1 MTNSKLIKSSLINS
15 VIALLYI
22 SGVALLMTNA
32 QNIFGKGDNVFTGIA
47 VLMLF
52 VISAAIM
59 GFVILGRPILMY
71 LDGLKK
77 DLDYQTTENEKE
89 IDRYNQ
95 RRSWIDELNNSLKLE
110 N

>member
-77 DLDYQTTENEKE
+77 EAV
-89 IDRYNQ
+89 
-95 RRSWIDELNNSLKLE
+95 KLFYLTITWLILIAAIIFIGLAIFK
-110 N
+110 

>member
-1 MTNSKLIKSSLINS
+1 MTSSKLIKASLINS
-15 VIALLYI
+15 IIALLYI

-77 DLDYQTTENEKE
+77 EAV
-89 IDRYNQ
+89 
-95 RRSWIDELNNSLKLE
+95 KLFYLTIAWLILIAAIIFIGLAVSR
-110 N
+110 

>member
-1 MTNSKLIKSSLINS
+1 MTSSKLIKASLINS
-15 VIALLYI
+15 IIALLYI

-52 VISAAIM
+52 VISAAIR

-77 DLDYQTTENEKE
+77 EAV
-89 IDRYNQ
+89 
-95 RRSWIDELNNSLKLE
+95 KLFYLTITWLILIAAIIFIGLAIFK
-110 N
+110 

>member
-77 DLDYQTTENEKE
+77 EAV
-89 IDRYNQ
+89 
-95 RRSWIDELNNSLKLE
+95 KLFYLTITWLILIAAIIFIGLAVSR
-110 N
+110 

>member
-1 MTNSKLIKSSLINS
+1 
-15 VIALLYI
+15 
-22 SGVALLMTNA
+22 MTNA

-77 DLDYQTTENEKE
+77 EAV
-89 IDRYNQ
+89 
-95 RRSWIDELNNSLKLE
+95 KLFYLTITWLILIAAIIFIGLAIFK
-110 N
+110 

>member
-77 DLDYQTTENEKE
+77 EAV
-89 IDRYNQ
+89 
-95 RRSWIDELNNSLKLE
+95 KLFYLTIAWLILIAAIIFIGLAVSR
-110 N
+110 